1 MQKIFGK
8 KKNENSSDKFE
19 MSYAYSGRKMKFYED
34 FYAVTIVS
42 YIYYEEEKS
51 GREAPLQSSANSDN
65 IEP

>member
-1 MQKIFGK
+1 MKPWEYI
-8 KKNENSSDKFE
+8 SSAGFE

-42 YIYYEEEKS
+42 YIYYEEEQKE
-51 GREAPLQSSANSDN
+51 RESIFQGNANSVN

>member
-1 MQKIFGK
+1 
-8 KKNENSSDKFE
+8 

-42 YIYYEEEKS
+42 YIYYEEEQKES
-51 GREAPLQSSANSDN
+51 EVILEGNGNSDN